1 MATPTLTE
9 TLDTLYSTTWQS
21 VKKQVTDQIFTATPF
36 FYEMYKGDN
45 IERED
50 GGRFIEEPLM
60 YAKNSTIDWFGS
72 GGTLSIADIDPIT
85 MSVWNWRNLGGS
97 VVRIWTDDMANSGIH
112 KRIDIMN
119 AKIENLR
126 LSLVD
131 KLEEN
136 LFTAQTGIAMTGLP
150 DIVEDNAAASQ
161 TKSPGGLSKSTYSW
175 WRNQRA
181 ASSGSFAAYGESDMR
196 TMFNNC
202 SIGNDHPD
210 LILTTQTVFE
220 YYEAEAGD
228 KQVIN
233 DSDAAKLGF
242 RTFAYKGS
250 NIYYSPKCGSGLL
263 YMLNLKYLKLK
274 IDSKADFEMTEWKNI
289 PNQLDRVAQVVSRL
303 ELVCRNCRM
312 QGLISGITTA

>member
-1 MATPTLTE
+1 MATPSLTE
-9 TLDTLYSTTWQS
+9 SLDSLYTTTWQS
-21 VKKQVTDQIFTATPF
+21 VKKQVTDNVFTATPF
-36 FYEMYKGDN
+36 FYEMYKADN

-72 GGTLSIADIDPIT
+72 GGTLSIADVDPLT

-112 KRIDIMN
+112 KRIDLMN
-119 AKIENLR
+119 AKLENLR

-131 KLEEN
+131 KLETN

-161 TKSPGGLSKSTYSW
+161 SKSPGSLSKSTYSW

-181 ASSGSFAAYGESDMR
+181 ASSGSFATYGESDMR

-228 KQVIN
+228 KQQIQN
-233 DSDAAKLGF
+233 SDAAKLGF
-242 RTFAYKGS
+242 VSFAFKGS
-250 NIYYSPKCGSGLL
+250 NIYFSPQCGSGLL

-274 IDSKADFEMTEWKNI
+274 IDKKADFEMTEWKNI
-289 PNQLDRVAQVVSRL
+289 PNQLDRVAQIVTRM